1 MNALPLNL
9 KRLYNVRVNFKISGF
24 GMFVHVWRIAICNSW
39 FWRREQNYCVLLK
52 QEREEATR

>member
-9 KRLYNVRVNFKISGF
+9 KRLYNERVNLKISGF
-24 GMFVHVWRIAICNSW
+24 RMFVHIWRIAICSCW
-39 FWRREQNYCVLLK
+39 FLSREENYRALLK